1 MEVGTLAELR
11 LLIFDLD
18 GTLVDSAEDIGLSVN
33 ELRGDL
39 GLAPLPIEQVQSY
52 IGNGVRRLL
61 SRSLE
66 SPAPDTG
73 AAATPRPP
81 AEAELDRAVSLYL
94 PIYRRRL
101 LDHTRA
107 YPGVPE
113 ALGELA
119 RDRTLAVLTNKPR
132 QESVTILEGLS
143 LAGHFRAIY
152 GGDSFAHRKPHPA
165 GVNHLLSELGGR
177 TEETL
182 FVGDTSVDMET
193 AANASVRSCLVTYG
207 MGFAK
212 AKELEPDIVVEDLR
226 DLARAV
232 IPR

>member
-1 MEVGTLAELR
+1 MIPLPFS

-18 GTLVDSAEDIGLSVN
+18 GTLVDSAEDIALSVN

-39 GLAPLPIEQVQSY
+39 GRAPLPLETVQSY

-61 SRSLE
+61 ARALG
-66 SPAPDTG
+66 SPDSG
-73 AAATPRPP
+73 AAPTRTPPS
-81 AEAELDRAVSLYL
+81 ETELDLAVSRYL

-113 ALGELA
+113 AIEDLA
-119 RDRTLAVLTNKPR
+119 RSRTLAVLTNKPR
-132 QESVTILEGLS
+132 QESLLILEGLS
-143 LAGHFRAIY
+143 LAGHFSAVY
-152 GGDSFAHRKPHPA
+152 GGDSFSHRKPHPA
-165 GVNHLLSELGGR
+165 GVNHLLSELGGAPK
-177 TEETL
+177 ETL

-193 AANASVRSCLVTYG
+193 AANASVRSCLVSYG
-207 MGFAK
+207 MGFAE
-212 AKELEPDIVVEDLR
+212 AKELEPDLVVDDLR

-232 IPR
+232 TPR